1 MPEQNKKILIVDDEK
16 TFRDSIRFFLEDH
29 DYEIH
34 EAENGRVGTELIS
47 QITPDLVLIDLYMP
61 EMTGLDVLQWISE
74 NAPDQPIIIISGAG
88 VIHDVAEAL
97 RRGAWDYIFKPIED
111 LTVLKHAVEK
121 ALERA
126 AFIQAKHDEKIR
138 LKSEVELR
146 TRDLIETNKKLV
158 TQQQK
163 VMRTGVEERVLG
175 KLLQLTLRC
184 TDETDFLN
192 RSLDELTSQMAAFHH
207 IDGGVLYLLSHDSRK
222 ADWRLESNA
231 ESPQTTLYRS
241 PEFIRCL
248 QKGID
253 PDSKSWLTPLECMDQ
268 RVSVIPVRQEK
279 ELYAVYALFPS
290 VDIAA
295 LDTSYFHFLG
305 RISDILSMG
314 LGKFGNEK
322 KIQYLA
328 YHDVLTGLPNRS
340 FLLERL
346 EQLCKVVSRN
356 PWHGVLL
363 FIDMDRF
370 KNLNDSLGHELG
382 DELLRQIGE
391 RLKSATREEDLV
403 VRLGGDEF
411 VALMIEHKADQLQV
425 LLNIQVVVDK
435 IQKTLNTPYSLKQH
449 DYYLTCSIG
458 ITVFSDDNETPTDL
472 LKHADTALYRAKA
485 EGGDIYRFYQ
495 PEMQRAADNRLRL
508 EKDLRIALEQGQLE
522 MYYQPQVSVDSG
534 DIIGA
539 EALIR
544 WIHPENGMIS
554 PMDFIPVAEET
565 GIILELGEWVL
576 SDVAEQVKS
585 WQLKGLLNG
594 IQDISINLSPR
605 QFSKVGFVERMI
617 NILKQADL
625 DPSMI
630 KLEITESTLIE
641 NVEEIIRMM
650 YQLRNFGLRFSMDDF
665 GTGYSSLNYLKR
677 LPLDQLKI
685 DQSFV
690 MEIASDENDAA
701 IVETIISIG
710 KHLGI
715 EVMAEGVETEEI
727 LNLLREKGCRSYQ
740 GYYFSRPLPAADF
753 EAMLRAPTKD
763 NA

>member
-1 MPEQNKKILIVDDEK
+1 MSNKNKKILIVDDEK

-29 DYEIH
+29 DFEVH
-34 EAENGRVGTELIS
+34 EAENGRIGTEKIS
-47 QITPDLVLIDLYMP
+47 QICPDLVLIDLYMP
-61 EMTGLDVLQWISE
+61 EMTGLDVLQWVSE

-111 LTVLKHAVEK
+111 LTVLKHAVDK

-126 AFIQAKHDEKIR
+126 AFIQARHNEKLR
-138 LKSEVELR
+138 LESEVELR

-175 KLLQLTLRC
+175 KLLQLTLQC
-184 TDETDFLN
+184 TNETDFLS
-192 RSLDELTSQMAAFHH
+192 RSLEELISQMSAFHH
-207 IDGGVLYLLSHDSRK
+207 IDDGVLYLLSPDDPS
-222 ADWRLESNA
+222 ADWRLEDNSEA
-231 ESPQTTLYRS
+231 PQTTLYRS
-241 PEFIRCL
+241 PEFVHCL
-248 QKGID
+248 K
-253 PDSKSWLTPLECMDQ
+253 KSMNLSTKNWLTPVVCVEQ
-268 RVSVIPVRQEK
+268 NVSILPVRQEGQ
-279 ELYAVYALFPS
+279 LFAVYALFPS
-290 VDIAA
+290 VDVAA

-314 LGKFGNEK
+314 LGKFGNER

-340 FLLERL
+340 MLLERL
-346 EQLCKVVSRN
+346 EQHCRVISRN
-356 PWHGVLL
+356 PWNGVLL
-363 FIDMDRF
+363 LIDMDRF
-370 KNLNDSLGHELG
+370 KNLNDSLGHEIG
-382 DELLRQIGE
+382 DELLRQAGE
-391 RLKSATREEDLV
+391 RLKTATREEDLV
-403 VRLGGDEF
+403 ARLGGDEF
-411 VALMIEHKADQLQV
+411 VVLMIEHKSDQHQV
-425 LLNIQVVVDK
+425 LLDIQAVVDK
-435 IQKTLNTPYSLKQH
+435 IQKTLNVPYSLRQH

-458 ITVFSDDNETPTDL
+458 ITVFSDDSETPADL

-485 EGGDIYRFYQ
+485 EGGDNYRFYQ
-495 PEMQRAADNRLRL
+495 PEMQRAADKRLRL
-508 EKDLRIALEQGQLE
+508 EKDLRVALEEGQLE
-522 MYYQPQVSVDSG
+522 MYYQPQVSIENG

-544 WIHPENGMIS
+544 WIHPENGMIP

-565 GIILELGEWVL
+565 GIILELGDWVL
-576 SDVAEQVKS
+576 ADVAGQVKA
-585 WQLKGLLNG
+585 WQEAGLLDG
-594 IQDISINLSPR
+594 FRDVSINLSPR
-605 QFSKVGFVERMI
+605 QFSKPGFVERMI
-617 NILKQADL
+617 SILKNVGL

-710 KHLGI
+710 KHLALD
-715 EVMAEGVETEEI
+715 VMAEGVETEQI
-727 LNLLREKGCRSYQ
+727 LQLLREKGCRSYQ
-740 GYYFSRPLPAADF
+740 GYHFSKPLPAADF
-753 EAMLRAPTKD
+753 EALLR
-763 NA
+763 NR